1 MGERSATRIR
11 SSSRMTPS
19 SSIWRAARLWIS
31 SNSMLATS
39 SWSPEEGTEGV
50 WASSRTVRNIRVA
63 SKPCISRT
71 RWDMSLLLAWGM
83 CLPSVREPS
92 LWCPFP
98 RARESS

>member
-1 MGERSATRIR
+1 
-11 SSSRMTPS
+11 MTPS

-39 SWSPEEGTEGV
+39 
-50 WASSRTVRNIRVA
+50 TVRNIRVA